1 MRKQKDHGFTA
12 LRIEGNILPPE
23 FLQKVT
29 KLSAPGQS
37 NADYGISKSFNVKD
51 MIGHYWRI
59 SVDLWSDYVAR
70 RDRQDLGAS
79 KVGVAEWL
87 LPFLRDVLG
96 YRDIDKAAPVTM
108 RDREFRLSHRASE
121 GAVPFLLATREFD
134 LDKADGR
141 FGDEGRKRPPHGMIQ
156 EFLNAEDDC
165 LWGMVA
171 NGEKLR
177 LLRDNPSLTRP
188 AYVEADLER
197 MFAEQLFADFAAF
210 WLLFHES
217 RTRPREGKVTACLLE
232 SWHNLAAEEGS
243 RALGELRQGVTTALR
258 QLGNGFLQKR
268 DNQSLRDKIASGSLD
283 RKEYFQELLRL
294 VYRLLFLF
302 KAEERGLLHAPDADE
317 AATRIYQEGYALAR
331 LRDKARRKR
340 HYDGH
345 TDLWQGLRITFT
357 GLAEGAAPLALPA
370 LGGLFDADQC
380 PHLDAAEI
388 DNAHLLEAIRAISFH
403 AKGKALERINYRD
416 MGTEELGS
424 VYESLLELHPRIDV
438 ETAPWQFGFV
448 GDDEDEKSGKG
459 SDRKL
464 TGSYYTPPSLVNE
477 LIKSALE
484 PVLERT
490 IRDNPTDPVGA
501 LLKLKVCDPA
511 CGSGHFL
518 LAAARHMGAEIARLT
533 ADSDTPGEQ
542 QRQHALRE
550 VVRHCIYGVDKNPLS
565 VELCKTAL
573 WIETLEPGRPL
584 TFLDHRIKCGDSLVG
599 ATPAAIEAGIPDDA
613 FKPVTGDDKK
623 VCTALK
629 KRNKEQRESKM
640 GSLFRDD
647 EIHPWERLGDLA
659 AAMQNLDASPADSI
673 EDIAR
678 QKKRYA
684 EHVRSGGYLSGQFLA
699 DAWCAAFM
707 NKKDDP
713 FGAAI
718 TEEPFRRIQKNPHD
732 VPHAL
737 KEKIRSLAGQY
748 GFFHWHLEFPE
759 VFRPPAKGEAVEN
772 ETMGWRGG
780 FDVLLGN
787 PPWERI
793 KLQEQEFFAARH
805 PDIAK
810 AKNASERQQR
820 IRWLAD
826 GMLCKHLFPELDHS
840 QEKCLGEQRL
850 HAEFNEAK
858 RMAEAVSVFVHLNGK
873 EGGRFPLTGV
883 GDVNTYALFAELFL
897 NLQSTTGRAGVIV
910 PTGIATDNSTK
921 AYFEAVA
928 LGGRLAS
935 LIDFENSA
943 PIFQGVH
950 RSFKFALLTLGN
962 DILETR
968 FTFFAT
974 RAEHL
979 LEKERQFT
987 LTPEEIALI
996 NPNTKTCPV
1005 FRSRQDAELTKKI
1018 YRNVPVL
1025 IKESPNRKADEN
1037 PWGIRF
1043 MRMLDMSN
1051 DSGLFRTAEQLT
1063 QMGAER
1069 EGVKWLDGDG
1079 TVWVPLYEP
1088 KMFSFYDHRASS
1100 YASRGDER
1108 GYRVLPDTSDEDHL
1122 DPNFSVQPFYWV
1134 NLSEVDNRIPDAW
1147 QREWLLGFKDITSP
1161 TNERTVIPTVIP
1173 KGAVGNKMPL
1183 LISENEDI
1191 PPKVYSGLIANISS
1205 IPFDF
1210 IARQKVGGVTLNYF
1224 YVKQFPVLPPS
1235 IYNQMDIEFIVPR
1248 VLELT
1253 YTAHDLKPF
1262 AEDLGY
1268 DGPPFRW
1275 DPDRR
1280 AILRAEL
1287 DAYYARL
1294 YGLTRDEL
1302 RYILD
1307 PANVMGADYPS
1318 ETFRVL
1324 KNKEMR
1330 EFGEYRTARLVLDA
1344 WDRLERGE
1352 LEG

>member
-1 MRKQKDHGFTA
+1 MKKLREHGFTA

-23 FLQKVT
+23 FLQKVAART
-29 KLSAPGQS
+29 APGQS
-37 NADYGISKSFNVKD
+37 NADYGISKSLGIKD
-51 MIGHYWRI
+51 EIGRYWRMGM
-59 SVDLWSDYVAR
+59 DLWTDYATR
-70 RDRQDLGAS
+70 RDRQDLGTS

-96 YRDIDKAAPVTM
+96 YRDIGAAAPVTM
-108 RDREFRLSHRASE
+108 GEREFRLSHRASE

-141 FGDEGRKRPPHGMIQ
+141 FGDEGRKRPPHGLIQ

-165 LWGMVA
+165 LWGIVA
-171 NGEKLR
+171 NGEKIR

-232 SWHNLAAEEGS
+232 KWRNQAAEEGS

-258 QLGNGFLQKR
+258 QLGNGFLKNR
-268 DNQSLRDKIASGSLD
+268 TNQVLRQALESGAIKD
-283 RKEYFQELLRL
+283 TAYFQQLLRL

-340 HYDGH
+340 HYDRH
-345 TDLWQGLRITFT
+345 ADLWQGLRITFK
-357 GLAEGAAPLALPA
+357 GLAEGATPLALPA

-388 DNAHLLEAIRAISFH
+388 DNAHLLEAIRAISSH
-403 AKGKALERINYRD
+403 TRGKALERINYRD

-438 ETAPWQFGFV
+438 EAAPWQFGFV
-448 GDDEDEKSGKG
+448 GDDEEDQAGRG

-464 TGSYYTPPSLVNE
+464 TGSYYTPPSLVGE

-484 PVLERT
+484 PVMERT

-501 LLKLKVCDPA
+501 LLKLKICDPA

-518 LAAARHMGAEIARLT
+518 LAAARRLGAEIARLV
-533 ADSDTPGEQ
+533 AGSDTPGEQ

-550 VVRHCIYGVDKNPLS
+550 VVRHCIHGVDKNPLA

-573 WIETLEPGRPL
+573 WIETLEPGKPL

-599 ATPAAIEAGIPDDA
+599 ATPSAIETGIPDA
-613 FKPVTGDDKK
+613 VFEPVTGDVKT
-623 VCTALK
+623 VCTGLK
-629 KRNKEQRESKM
+629 KRNKEQRAGQLTMDREFCS
-640 GSLFRDD
+640 
-647 EIHPWERLGDLA
+647 EPWERLGDLA
-659 AAMQNLDASPADSI
+659 TAMLNLNALPADTLG
-673 EDIAR
+673 EVAE
-678 QKKRYA
+678 QKRRYA
-684 EHVRSGGYLSGQFLA
+684 EHVRSGGYLSGRFLA
-699 DAWCAAFM
+699 DAWGAAFM
-707 NKKDDP
+707 IPKTDP
-713 FGAAI
+713 FGATI
-718 TEEPFRRIQKNPHD
+718 TEESFRRIQKNPHD
-732 VPHAL
+732 VAHAL
-737 KEKIRSLAGQY
+737 KEKIQKLAGQY
-748 GFFHWHLEFPE
+748 RFFHWHLEFPD
-759 VFRPPAKGEAVEN
+759 VFRPPVKGEKADN

-780 FDVLLGN
+780 FDVVLGN
-787 PPWERI
+787 PPWEVSQ
-793 KLQEQEFFAARH
+793 LSDVEFFASRSPAIAALAGAKRKKA
-805 PDIAK
+805 IAK
-810 AKNASERQQR
+810 LESEQPSLWQEYQEALRQSETQNNFYRASERFT
-820 IRWLAD
+820 LTA
-826 GMLCKHLFPELDHS
+826 S
-840 QEKCLGEQRL
+840 
-850 HAEFNEAK
+850 
-858 RMAEAVSVFVHLNGK
+858 GK
-873 EGGRFPLTGV
+873 I
-883 GDVNTYALFAELFL
+883 NTYALFAELFL
-897 NLQSTTGRAGVIV
+897 NLQSPAGRAGIIV
-910 PTGIATDNSTK
+910 PTGIATDDSTK

-928 LGGRLAS
+928 LGGRLVS

-962 DILETR
+962 DIPETR

-974 RAEHL
+974 RVEHL

-1005 FRSRQDAELTKKI
+1005 FRSRRDAELTKKV
-1018 YRNVPVL
+1018 YSRVPVL
-1025 IKESPNRKADEN
+1025 IDETKGKAGN
-1037 PWGIRF
+1037 PWNITFRQGLF
-1043 MRMLDMSN
+1043 NMTS

-1063 QMGAER
+1063 QMGAMR
-1069 EGVKWLDGDG
+1069 EGVKWRDGDG
-1079 TVWVPLYEP
+1079 TVWVPLYEA
-1088 KMFSFYDHRASS
+1088 KMISFFDHRAGSFE
-1100 YASRGDER
+1100 SRGSDR
-1108 GYRVLPDTSDEDHL
+1108 GYRVLPETPSEDYVN
-1122 DPNFSVQPFYWV
+1122 PAYSAAPFYWV
-1134 NLSEVDNRIPDAW
+1134 SEREVDERVRKIWVRNW
-1147 QREWLLGFKDITSP
+1147 FLSFKDVTAA
-1161 TNERTVIPTVIP
+1161 TNERTVVCSAIPYV
-1173 KGAVGNKMPL
+1173 GVGNNLPIMTQGEFKDQTRGDL
-1183 LISENEDI
+1183 L
-1191 PPKVYSGLIANISS
+1191 LANLNSLV
-1205 IPFDF
+1205 FDF
-1210 IARQKVGGVTLNYF
+1210 FARHKVGGLHLNF
-1224 YVKQFPVLPPS
+1224 FIVNQFPVLPPER
-1235 IYNQMDIEFIVPR
+1235 YNDMDINFIQQR

-1307 PANVMGADYPS
+1307 PADVMGPDYPS

-1330 EFGEYRTARLVLDA
+1330 EFGEYRTARLVLEA
-1344 WDRLERGE
+1344 WDRLKWGN
-1352 LEG
+1352 